1 MPWREKTRLIVKKK
15 KESEAFL
22 GSRRCLKKMAVE
34 ALPCAWP
41 SVLPFLLLDFKGLL
55 LCAFFFLCPTWPC
68 IARKIYLAGMAYC
81 LWCDECSRCRLE
93 RKWQTD
99 AWNWLSV

>member
-55 LCAFFFLCPTWPC
+55 LCAFFFSLSH
-68 IARKIYLAGMAYC
+68 LALY
-81 LWCDECSRCRLE
+81 SS
-93 RKWQTD
+93 Q
-99 AWNWLSV
+99 NLSGRNGILPVV